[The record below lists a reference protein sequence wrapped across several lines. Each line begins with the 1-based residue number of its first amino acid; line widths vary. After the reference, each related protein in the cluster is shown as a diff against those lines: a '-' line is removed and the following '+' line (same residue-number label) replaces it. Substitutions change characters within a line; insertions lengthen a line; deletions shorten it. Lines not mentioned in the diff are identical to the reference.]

1 MTREIEEYEFQ
12 NALDQS
18 QQLIDEE
25 IERFVNLDK
34 LLLHSDFNN
43 LANAIFGT
51 LSMVYL
57 CRYCLKV
64 FEVMSM
70 NEPSPDLFFRIRKIE
85 ELSNK
90 LDNRYVKAVDLY
102 KKHTPNEIG
111 QDLSSEKLD
120 AIYLQA
126 SERFGSKKFDMDIDN

>member
-1 MTREIEEYEFQ
+1 MTRAIEEYEFQ

-25 IERFVNLDK
+25 IERFINLDK
-34 LLLHSDFNN
+34 LLLKSDFNN
-43 LANAIFGT
+43 LANAVFGT

-70 NEPSPDLFFRIRKIE
+70 NEPNPDLFFRIRKIE
-85 ELSNK
+85 EISNK
-90 LDNRYVKAVDLY
+90 FDNLYLKAINLY
-102 KKHTPNEIG
+102 KKHTPKEIG

-126 SERFGSKKFDMDIDN
+126 SERFGSKKFNMDIDN

>member
-1 MTREIEEYEFQ
+1 MNRPIEEYEFQ

-25 IERFVNLDK
+25 IERFINLDK
-34 LLLHSDFNN
+34 LLLKSDFNN
-43 LANAIFGT
+43 LANAVFGT

-64 FEVMSM
+64 FEVMSL
-70 NEPSPDLFFRIRKIE
+70 NEPNPDLFFRIRKME
-85 ELSNK
+85 ELLSK
-90 LDNRYVKAVDLY
+90 FDNRYVKAVDLY

-120 AIYLQA
+120 AIYRQT

>member
-1 MTREIEEYEFQ
+1 MTRAIEEYEFQ

-25 IERFVNLDK
+25 IERFINLDK
-34 LLLHSDFNN
+34 LLLKSDFNN
-43 LANAIFGT
+43 LANAVFGT

-64 FEVMSM
+64 FEVMSL
-70 NEPSPDLFFRIRKIE
+70 NEPNPDLFFRIRKME
-85 ELSNK
+85 ELLSK
-90 LDNRYVKAVDLY
+90 FDNRYVKAVDLY

-120 AIYLQA
+120 AIYLQT